1 MVDWRCTFWLV
12 HISLHMDAKYNRPSL
27 LLCCISLLLRH
38 IFFFFP
44 VKKIVMFEDNF
55 CINGFTFS
63 LLFGQLCFATLKF
76 YNCFALPFFLFILQN
91 VLNSG
96 GGGRRGKT
104 SFVEHRTLLHLY
116 HSFHRLWIF
125 LIMMF
130 QGLTII
136 AFNGNLNSKTLRQ
149 LLSLGPTYVVMK
161 FFESVLDVIMMF
173 GAYSTTRHL
182 AVSRIFLRFIWFCAA
197 SVFITFLY
205 LKGMQE
211 YNKPNASSII
221 FRLYVIVISIYA
233 GLQFFLSFL
242 MRFPA
247 CHRLTNQCDRWPLIR
262 FVNWM
267 RQERYYVGRGMY
279 ERTTDFTK
287 YMIFWLIVLGAKF
300 SFAYFLLIKPLAEPT
315 KFIVDMGAIE
325 YSWHDFV
332 SKNNHNA
339 LAIASLWAPV
349 ICIYLLDI
357 HIFYTIISA
366 VWGFLLGARDR
377 LGEIRSLEAV
387 HGLFDQFPGAFM
399 DKLHV
404 PLPNRSSHQSP
415 GQVKEKKKVDA
426 ARFSPFWNE
435 IIKNLREED
444 YITYQEMELLLMPKN
459 SGSLTL
465 VQWPLFL
472 LASKIILAKDIAV
485 ESKDN
490 SQDDLWERISRDD
503 HMKFAVEECF
513 HTLKLILTE
522 ILDSEGRM
530 WVERIYEDITK
541 SIEKRSILDD
551 FQLSKLPLVISRVIA
566 LMGILKKGQTEEL
579 EKGAIK
585 AVLDLYDVVMHDV
598 LHFDMRENYGQW
610 SVLIKARQEGRLFS
624 KLKWPKDAE
633 LKEQI
638 KRLYSLLTSKDSA
651 SNIPKNLEAGRRLEF
666 FTNSLFMEIP
676 PTKPVREMLS
686 FSVFTPYYS
695 ETVLYSMA
703 ELLKKNED
711 GISTLFYLQKIYP
724 GSYFVTSYILYC
736 VFSIALCFMDIF
748 LLSLVFTV

>member
-27 LLCCISLLLRH
+27 LLCCISLLLWH

-44 VKKIVMFEDNF
+44 VKKIVIFEDNF
-55 CINGFTFS
+55 WINGFTFS

-91 VLNSG
+91 VPNSG
-96 GGGRRGKT
+96 GGGRQGKT
-104 SFVEHRTLLHLY
+104 SFVEHRTFLHLY

-211 YNKPNASSII
+211 YNKPKCII
-221 FRLYVIVISIYA
+221 NYFQI
-233 GLQFFLSFL
+233 
-242 MRFPA
+242 
-247 CHRLTNQCDRWPLIR
+247 
-262 FVNWM
+262 
-267 RQERYYVGRGMY
+267 ERYYVGRGMY

-349 ICIYLLDI
+349 VCIYLLDI

-503 HMKFAVEECF
+503 HMKFAVEECY

-651 SNIPKNLEAGRRLEF
+651 SNIPKNLEASRRLEF
-666 FTNSLFMEIP
+666 FTNSLFMEMP

-724 GSYFVTSYILYC
+724 VLFGYI
-736 VFSIALCFMDIF
+736 
-748 LLSLVFTV
+748 